1 MKYITQILNNEMR
14 IVPYSIK
21 RAKPS
26 DLRDCAKEGLA
37 YLIAGFL
44 VTPLYLAA
52 LCIQHYILRSWISPP
67 SIVLIII
74 MTFVLPLILIKL
86 RSSARRKIDKILY
99 GWRLPY
105 REMMFNSFG
114 RLNSVLDINELA
126 KEMLE
131 PVPRALMASQV
142 SLLLPDDE
150 GFVSKFSNQFLGV
163 QPPPPLKFSKDSKLV
178 DWLCQHEM
186 PLSAEMIKTHQQAKK
201 LSDDE
206 ISTVR
211 NGHIQ
216 LLVPMCSNQKLVG
229 IIALG
234 LKQPRGSYNKD
245 DVDTLVKIGSELS
258 RTMENAQQYAAA
270 IEKAHAD
277 ELTGLLTH
285 GFFHRR
291 VDEEISRCSRFGNIF
306 SILFMDLD
314 LFKSYNDAFG
324 HIAGDKILKEI
335 AGCIRMSIRSI
346 DIPCR
351 YGGDEFGVVLTGS
364 SIDDAYDIGERIRK
378 TIESRMDSL
387 GVAITSSI
395 GVASWPTSGATK
407 EALILAA
414 DSALYWSKRS
424 GRNRV
429 SLASSVMST
438 MRFDNTSEQEI
449 IEAVHALAATVD
461 AKDHYTY
468 GHSKKT
474 SEYAVRIA
482 QELGYSAERI
492 AKLKAAAM
500 LHDIGKIRVP
510 DNILFKP
517 GPLISD
523 EWVAIREHP
532 KFGVAILKHIK
543 GLSGCLPIIQH
554 HHEHFDGNGYPAGL
568 VGDDIPLDARI
579 LAVADAY
586 DAMTSQRPYRPN
598 KLNHQDALKELI
610 RCKGTYF
617 DPEVVRVFTELWKP
631 LDLGELASSYV
642 R

>member
-1 MKYITQILNNEMR
+1 MFN
-14 IVPYSIK
+14 SIK
-21 RAKPS
+21 SLKPS
-26 DLRDCAKEGLA
+26 DWKDCVKEGIA
-37 YLIAGFL
+37 YLTAILL
-44 VTPLYLAA
+44 VAPLYVAA
-52 LCIQHYILRSWISPP
+52 LFVQQHVLRSWTSSI

-74 MTFVLPLILIKL
+74 MIFILPLLLIRL
-86 RSSARRKIDKILY
+86 RSSVRARINKILY
-99 GWRLPY
+99 GRRLPY
-105 REMMFNSFG
+105 REIMFNSLE
-114 RLNSVLDINELA
+114 RLKSVLDVNELA
-126 KEMLE
+126 REMLE

-150 GFVSKFSNQFLGV
+150 GFISKFSNQLLGV
-163 QPPPPLKFSKDSKLV
+163 QPPPPLKFCKDSKLV
-178 DWLCQHEM
+178 DWLCQYQM
-186 PLSAEMIKTHQQAKK
+186 PLSAEEIGKRRQTRE
-201 LSDDE
+201 LGDDE
-206 ISTVR
+206 LSTVR
-211 NGHIQ
+211 NGNIQ
-216 LLVPMCSNQKLVG
+216 FLVPMCSKRKLVG

-234 LKQPRGSYNKD
+234 LKQRRGSYSED
-245 DVDTLVKIGSELS
+245 DIDTLVKICSELS
-258 RTMENAQQYAAA
+258 KTMENAQQYAAVV
-270 IEKAHAD
+270 EKAHAD

-306 SILFMDLD
+306 SVLFIDLD

-324 HIAGDKILKEI
+324 HMAGDRILKEI
-335 AGCIRMSIRSI
+335 ASCIVMSIRSI

-351 YGGDEFGVVLTGS
+351 YGGDEFGVVLPAS
-364 SIDDAYDIGERIRK
+364 SIDDAYDVGERIRK

-387 GVAITSSI
+387 GIAITCSI
-395 GVASWPTSGATK
+395 GVASWPTSGATR

-414 DSALYWSKRS
+414 DSALYWSKHS

-438 MRFDNTSEQEI
+438 MKFDNSSEQEI

-482 QELGYSAERI
+482 QEFGYSAERI
-492 AKLKAAAM
+492 AKLKAAAL

-517 GPLISD
+517 GPLIAD
-523 EWVAIREHP
+523 EWVAIKEHP
-532 KFGVAILKHIK
+532 KFGVAILRHIK

-568 VGDDIPLDARI
+568 AGDDIPLDSRI

-586 DAMTSQRPYRPN
+586 DAMTSPRPYRPD
-598 KLNHQDALKELI
+598 KLNHQDALKELV

-617 DPEVVRVFTELWKP
+617 DPEVVRVFAELWKP
-631 LDLGELASSYV
+631 LDLEELASSRV

>member
-1 MKYITQILNNEMR
+1 VFHSIR
-14 IVPYSIK
+14 SIK
-21 RAKPS
+21 LS
-26 DLRDCAKEGLA
+26 DLKECAREGLA
-37 YLIAGFL
+37 YLSAGFL
-44 VTPLYLAA
+44 VAPLYLAA
-52 LCIQHYILRSWISPP
+52 LCIQHYILGSWTSPL
-67 SIVLIII
+67 SIVLIVI
-74 MTFVLPLILIKL
+74 MIFVFPLLLIKL
-86 RSSARRKIDKILY
+86 RRPIRRRIDEALY

-105 REMMFNSFG
+105 REMMFNSPG
-114 RLNSVLDINELA
+114 KLNNILDINELA
-126 KEMLE
+126 RELLE

-142 SLLLPDDE
+142 SLLLLEDE
-150 GFVSKFSNQFLGV
+150 GFVSKFSNQLLGV
-163 QPPPPLKFSKDSKLV
+163 QPPPPLKFGKDSKLV
-178 DWLCQHEM
+178 NWLSQYQM
-186 PLSAEMIKTHQQAKK
+186 PLSAEEISKHRQSGR
-201 LSDDE
+201 LGDDE

-216 LLVPMCSNQKLVG
+216 FLVPMCSKQKLVG

-234 LKQPRGSYNKD
+234 LKQARGSYCKD
-245 DVDTLVKIGSELS
+245 DIGALVKIGSEIS
-258 RTMENAQQYAAA
+258 RTIENAQQYAAA
-270 IEKAHAD
+270 IEKAHVD

-306 SILFMDLD
+306 SVLFIDLD

-324 HIAGDKILKEI
+324 HIAGDRILKEI
-335 AGCIRMSIRSI
+335 AGCIRASIRSI

-364 SIDDAYDIGERIRK
+364 SIDDAYDVAERIRK

-407 EALILAA
+407 EALLLAA

-429 SLASSVMST
+429 SLASSVLST
-438 MRFDNTSEQEI
+438 LRFDNSSEQEI

-482 QELGYSAERI
+482 QELGYSVERI

-568 VGDDIPLDARI
+568 AGDAIPLDARI

-586 DAMTSQRPYRPN
+586 DAMTSPRPYRPN
-598 KLNHQDALKELI
+598 KLTHQDALKELA

-617 DPEVVRVFTELWKP
+617 DPELVRVFTELWKP
-631 LDLGELASSYV
+631 LDLGELAGSYM

>member
-1 MKYITQILNNEMR
+1 MR
-14 IVPYSIK
+14 IVLRSIK
-21 RAKPS
+21 KPNPP
-26 DLRDCAKEGLA
+26 DLKDCAREGLV

-52 LCIQHYILRSWISPP
+52 LCIQHYILRSWTSPP
-67 SIVLIII
+67 GIVIVII
-74 MTFVLPLILIKL
+74 MIFVLPLILIKL
-86 RSSARRKIDKILY
+86 RSFVRRKIDKILY
-99 GWRLPY
+99 GRRLPY
-105 REMMFNSFG
+105 REMMFNSPG

-126 KEMLE
+126 REMLE
-131 PVPRALMASQV
+131 PMPQALTASQV
-142 SLLLPDDE
+142 SLLLPEDE

-178 DWLCQHEM
+178 DWLCQHQI
-186 PLSAEMIKTHQQAKK
+186 PLSAEMIRTHQQAGE
-201 LSDDE
+201 LGDDE

-211 NGHIQ
+211 NGYIQ
-216 LLVPMCSNQKLVG
+216 CLVPMCSKQKLVG

-234 LKQPRGSYNKD
+234 LKQPRGSYSSD
-245 DVDTLVKIGSELS
+245 DIDTLVKIGSELS
-258 RTMENAQQYAAA
+258 RTIENAQQYAAA

-306 SILFMDLD
+306 SVLFIDLD

-324 HIAGDKILKEI
+324 HIAGDRILKEI
-335 AGCIRMSIRSI
+335 AVCIRMSIRSI

-351 YGGDEFGVVLTGS
+351 YGGDEFGVVLPGS
-364 SIDDAYDIGERIRK
+364 SIDDAYDVAERIRK

-429 SLASSVMST
+429 SLASSAMST
-438 MRFDNTSEQEI
+438 LRLDNGSSEQEI

-482 QELGYSAERI
+482 QELGYSAERM
-492 AKLKAAAM
+492 AKLKAAAL

-554 HHEHFDGNGYPAGL
+554 HHEHFDGKGYPAGL
-568 VGDDIPLDARI
+568 AGDDIPLDARI

-586 DAMTSQRPYRPN
+586 DAMTSQRPYRPS
-598 KLNHQDALKELI
+598 KLTHQDALKEMI

-617 DPEVVRVFTELWKP
+617 DPEIVRVFTELWKP

>member
-1 MKYITQILNNEMR
+1 MLH
-14 IVPYSIK
+14 SIK
-21 RAKPS
+21 SLKPS
-26 DLRDCAKEGLA
+26 DWKDCAKEGLA

-44 VTPLYLAA
+44 VTPLYVAA
-52 LCIQHYILRSWISPP
+52 LFILYHVLRSWTSSL

-74 MTFVLPLILIKL
+74 MIFVLPLLLIKL
-86 RSSARRKIDKILY
+86 RSSVRMKIDKILY

-105 REMMFNSFG
+105 REMMFNSPA

-126 KEMLE
+126 KELLE
-131 PVPRALMASQV
+131 PVPRALTASQV

-150 GFVSKFSNQFLGV
+150 GFVSKFSNQLLGV
-163 QPPPPLKFSKDSKLV
+163 QPPPPLKFSKDSTLV
-178 DWLCQHEM
+178 NWLCQYEM
-186 PLSAEMIKTHQQAKK
+186 PLSAQMIKTHQHANK

-216 LLVPMCSNQKLVG
+216 FLVPMCNKQKLVG

-234 LKQPRGSYNKD
+234 SKQPRGSYSED
-245 DVDTLVKIGSELS
+245 DINTLVKIGNELS

-324 HIAGDKILKEI
+324 HIAGDRILKEI

-351 YGGDEFGVVLTGS
+351 YGGDEFGVVLPGS
-364 SIDDAYDIGERIRK
+364 SIDDAYDVAERIRK

-387 GVAITSSI
+387 GIAITCSI

-407 EALILAA
+407 EALLLAA

-438 MRFDNTSEQEI
+438 MRFDNGSEQEI
-449 IEAVHALAATVD
+449 IEAIHALAATVD

-517 GPLISD
+517 GPLISE

-568 VGDDIPLDARI
+568 AGDDIPLDARI

-586 DAMTSQRPYRPN
+586 DAMTSPRPYRPS
-598 KLNHQDALKELI
+598 KLNHQDALKELV

-631 LDLGELASSYV
+631 LDLGELANSCV

>member
-1 MKYITQILNNEMR
+1 MR

>member
-1 MKYITQILNNEMR
+1 
-14 IVPYSIK
+14 
-21 RAKPS
+21 
-26 DLRDCAKEGLA
+26 
-37 YLIAGFL
+37 
-44 VTPLYLAA
+44 
-52 LCIQHYILRSWISPP
+52 
-67 SIVLIII
+67 
-74 MTFVLPLILIKL
+74 
-86 RSSARRKIDKILY
+86 
-99 GWRLPY
+99 
-105 REMMFNSFG
+105 
-114 RLNSVLDINELA
+114 
-126 KEMLE
+126 
-131 PVPRALMASQV
+131 
-142 SLLLPDDE
+142 
-150 GFVSKFSNQFLGV
+150 
-163 QPPPPLKFSKDSKLV
+163 
-178 DWLCQHEM
+178 
-186 PLSAEMIKTHQQAKK
+186 
-201 LSDDE
+201 
-206 ISTVR
+206 
-211 NGHIQ
+211 
-216 LLVPMCSNQKLVG
+216 
-229 IIALG
+229 
-234 LKQPRGSYNKD
+234 
-245 DVDTLVKIGSELS
+245 
-258 RTMENAQQYAAA
+258 
-270 IEKAHAD
+270 
-277 ELTGLLTH
+277 
-285 GFFHRR
+285 
-291 VDEEISRCSRFGNIF
+291 
-306 SILFMDLD
+306 MDLD

-324 HIAGDKILKEI
+324 HIAGDRILKEI
-335 AGCIRMSIRSI
+335 AGCIRMSSRSI

-351 YGGDEFGVVLTGS
+351 YGGDEFGVVLPGS
-364 SIDDAYDIGERIRK
+364 SIDDAYDVAERIRK

-387 GVAITSSI
+387 GIAITCSV

-407 EALILAA
+407 EALLLAA

-568 VGDDIPLDARI
+568 AGDDIPLDARI

-586 DAMTSQRPYRPN
+586 DAMTSPRPYRPN
-598 KLNHQDALKELI
+598 KLNHRDALKELI

-617 DPEVVRVFTELWKP
+617 DPEVVRVFTEIWKP